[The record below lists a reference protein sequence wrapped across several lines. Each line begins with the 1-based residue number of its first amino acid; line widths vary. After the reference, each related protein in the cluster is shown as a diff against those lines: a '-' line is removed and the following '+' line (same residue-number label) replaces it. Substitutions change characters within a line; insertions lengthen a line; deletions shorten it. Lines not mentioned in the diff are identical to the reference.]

1 MENETN
7 ESKIDVRIIVQGLD
21 IAQMVSKAVSN
32 IQLERDYNIIVSSII
47 PTTEVSIVKKVAK
60 GADIILI
67 GSYGRDETYNI
78 LFNELKT
85 DFNNVGLFDYNNII
99 IEDESIDFN
108 LAQKEIL
115 NSIIKST
122 LSYSLNLIN
131 IHTLEN
137 KLMKV
142 THNYNNL
149 LDDYNQVLKE
159 NEVFSRENKELLED
173 IKEIKSEFES
183 FKLRYED
190 IYSREILEIFD
201 LNELWQ
207 ETFRQEL
214 TSEQQVVIATNK
226 FKPDN
231 IIVGQ
236 GYIASQSKQ
245 EAIDWLKIIRT
256 ALIFVEENKE
266 VNKEKAYEAGVNCSL
281 TGEVSS
287 IENVKM
293 VLRGK
298 KGTLTYVMDGK
309 RIVSDIVL
317 DEKASDI
324 DKDGFGHLVLK
335 SFTQDGKL
343 KGRFVGEMDSAE
355 CGYLFEGTFVN
366 VNGGSTSFFFSEE

>member
-266 VNKEKAYEAGVNCSL
+266 DLKQNLEGIDEPKPPEVRDDYEIPD
-281 TGEVSS
+281 TF
-287 IENVKM
+287 ENFW
-293 VLRGK
+293 
-298 KGTLTYVMDGK
+298 D
-309 RIVSDIVL
+309 
-317 DEKASDI
+317 
-324 DKDGFGHLVLK
+324 
-335 SFTQDGKL
+335 
-343 KGRFVGEMDSAE
+343 
-355 CGYLFEGTFVN
+355 
-366 VNGGSTSFFFSEE
+366 